1 MQSSSKKEELS
12 SVAIITDPNNLALSL
27 ASKLKKYNCRVKI
40 YSEIS
45 DEFVRSSYDY
55 LFFIRLNQESIDQ
68 RNSKFIHEDFKKL
81 ISIIST
87 KIHSKVVFIFP
98 FTLKRNSYK
107 EIEDIKN
114 RLLNKLETEFTILY
128 LGDLVGKKTNIK
140 RENYLGKL
148 LVEAAFENKVKLL
161 KYDFNFYPLS
171 VSSAVRQIIKN
182 LFSFGF
188 LGREAAIISSGISQ
202 TELIKIVE
210 KYKGKIEVKRKY
222 INDDYQS
229 ANTKGKI
236 IIKQNL
242 EKLILD
248 KLSRIAST
256 PQKKPSNISKTQTV
270 RKILNKNKDSE
281 NFRNILLKRITQNN
295 WFAKAAL
302 ILLTLYLLPNLL
314 LGVGIASQ
322 QIAWNYLK
330 KGNSYISLKLF
341 GASKN
346 LSVYLNNSFGIT
358 KGFYPKNVIVFPPK
372 KAAEILILSS
382 DAGFVTLQ
390 MLEEFN
396 RLFDMIVGEESN
408 ETESLTSNISINLEN
423 LYRNSG
429 FLESETNQIS
439 GYGKNV
445 FTKLVLGE
453 RGDFLK
459 KKGPQLI
466 RILQETP
473 ELMGG
478 EKEKRYLIVLQ
489 NNMNLRPSGGV
500 IESLAFITVADGK
513 IINVEVSTS
522 EEIDKNLKGFVP
534 APPAITK
541 YYKIDGWSLKDS
553 NWEPDYPSSAE
564 QIEWFIDK
572 EIDRRVDGVLAI
584 DVDFASELL
593 KIIGPIRINNIEIEI
608 DAGNLQANTAV
619 LDENNLW
626 DDFLGEIIEKIIR
639 LNSSDRIKFMLTVF
653 DNFEEKHL
661 QLFLHNKDAGR
672 AVSELNW
679 DGSLPKTDCYGNCLV
694 DWVSFV
700 ESSTTENNS
709 SVFIKRTADLK
720 ITFEEGL
727 IKRRYVVLLENSAG
741 ADKNLIYSSYVRL
754 VTSLE
759 SGFSPVLVKEFN
771 INREVVPDTDIVSGH
786 KEAGVF
792 VEIRP
797 GTSVTIQFEWESPN
811 NLDLNNSGEYNFFL
825 RKQPGIKV
833 FPTNINIDVKDEV
846 NSKDFLGVLTNDQNL
861 EYNTK
866 LSRDLVSRIY
876 W

>member
-1 MQSSSKKEELS
+1 MQSSLKKEELS
-12 SVAIITDPNNLALSL
+12 SVAIITDINNLALSL
-27 ASKLKKYNCRVKI
+27 ASKLEKYNCRVRI
-40 YSEIS
+40 FSEIS
-45 DEFVRSSYDY
+45 DELTRIPCDY
-55 LFFIRLNQESIDQ
+55 LFLIRLNQEDTDQ
-68 RNSKFIHEDFKKL
+68 RKSKFIYDDFKKL
-81 ISIIST
+81 ISSLST
-87 KIHSKVVFIFP
+87 NIQSKVVFIFP
-98 FTLKRNSYK
+98 FILKRNSYK
-107 EIEDIKN
+107 EIEFIKN
-114 RLLNKLETEFTILY
+114 NLLNKLKVDFTILY
-128 LGDLVGKKTNIK
+128 LGDLVDKKTDIN
-140 RENYLGKL
+140 RENTLGKL
-148 LVEAAFENKVKLL
+148 LVDAVFEKKVKLL
-161 KYDFNFYPLS
+161 KHDFNLYPLS

-188 LGREAAIISSGISQ
+188 LGREAAIISSGITQ
-202 TELIKIVE
+202 TELIKIIE
-210 KYKGKIEVKRKY
+210 KHKGKIEVKRKY
-222 INDDYQS
+222 INNDYQV

-248 KLSRIAST
+248 KLSSIASI
-256 PQKKPSNISKTQTV
+256 PQKTPINISKTQTV
-270 RKILNKNKDSE
+270 RKKLNKNKNSE
-281 NFRNILLKRITQNN
+281 IFPKSILKRITKNN
-295 WFAKAAL
+295 WFTKVAL
-302 ILLTLYLLPNLL
+302 ILITLFLLPNLL
-314 LGVGIASQ
+314 LGVSVVSQ

-341 GASKN
+341 RASRN
-346 LSVYLNNSFGIT
+346 LSTFLDDSFSMVEGL
-358 KGFYPKNVIVFPPK
+358 YPKNVIIFPPK
-372 KAAEILILSS
+372 KAAEILISAS
-382 DAGFVTLQ
+382 DAGFATLQ
-390 MLEEFN
+390 TLEEFN
-396 RLFDMIVGEESN
+396 RLFDLIIGEETDEI
-408 ETESLTSNISINLEN
+408 ETLTSKISINLEN
-423 LYRNSG
+423 LYRKSG
-429 FLESETNQIS
+429 FIESETNQIS

-466 RILQETP
+466 RILQKTP

-489 NNMNLRPSGGV
+489 NNMNLRPTGGV
-500 IESLAFITVADGK
+500 ITSVAFITVENGK
-513 IINVEVSTS
+513 VINVEVSTS
-522 EEIDKNLKGFVP
+522 EEIDKNLKGFVA
-534 APPAITK
+534 APPAISK

-572 EIDRRVDGVLAI
+572 EIDRRVDGVLAF

-593 KIIGPIRINNIEIEI
+593 KIIGPIRINNLEIEI
-608 DAGNLQANTAV
+608 DAGNLQANTVV

-639 LNSSDRIKFMLTVF
+639 LNSSERIKFMLTVF

-661 QLFLHNKDAGR
+661 QLFLHNQDAGR
-672 AVSELNW
+672 AMSELNW

-709 SVFIKRTADLK
+709 SVFIQRTADLN

-727 IKRRYVVLLENSAG
+727 IKRRYVVLLENSAE
-741 ADKNLIYSSYVRL
+741 ADKDLIYSSYVRL
-754 VTSLE
+754 VTPLE

-771 INREVVPDTDIVSGH
+771 ISREVVPDTDISRGH

-792 VEIRP
+792 VEVRP
-797 GTSVTIQFEWESPN
+797 GTSVTLQFVWESPN
-811 NLDLNNSGEYNFFL
+811 NLDFNNSGEYNFFL
-825 RKQPGIKV
+825 RKQPGVKE
-833 FPTNINIDVKDEV
+833 FPTKINIDVKDEV
-846 NSKDFLGVLTNDQNL
+846 NSKDFLGVLTNDYNL